1 MPNQRLARFVLL
13 PELKLISHKSIGE
26 IVNIYVTEKI
36 RVPFEICPKCA
47 SPSSSIY
54 DKRVVSI
61 KDEPLRGSQVLLK
74 ILKRRYFCK
83 PCKKPFTE
91 PVNGIMP
98 KRKTTQRFRR
108 SLLWAAENF
117 SDLKKVKRAY
127 KCSTALL
134 YKILYEQLELKLREY
149 QYPWPQKIG
158 IDEHFF
164 SRNKGYREFATVF
177 TDMTNKRLREVCLG
191 KSGPLLFDQIKH
203 IEGRENVKLIALDLS
218 DTYKSFCKSFFPNA
232 ELVADKFHVLRLLTN
247 SINRHRKQITG
258 DKRNNPIR
266 RLLLR
271 SGHRLEYF
279 ERKSLWT
286 WLREHDSLRELY
298 FWKERLHELY
308 RTKGYNRAKESL
320 IQITDQMAKSLLP
333 EIKTL
338 RRTLMRWREEV
349 LNYFKTGLTNARTEG
364 FNNVAKL
371 VQKRAYGYKSFR
383 NYRLRLL
390 SACA

>member
-1 MPNQRLARFVLL
+1 MPNQRLTRFVLL

-47 SPSSSIY
+47 SPSKSIY
-54 DKRVVSI
+54 DKRVVSV
-61 KDEPLRGSQVLLK
+61 KDEPLRGSQVVLK
-74 ILKRRYFCK
+74 IIKRRYFCK

-91 PVNGIMP
+91 PVTGIMP
-98 KRKTTQRFRR
+98 RRKTTQRFRR
-108 SLLWAAENF
+108 SLLWACDNF

-191 KSGPLLFDQIKH
+191 KSGPTLFEQIKH

-218 DTYKSFCKSFFPNA
+218 DTYKSFCKEFFPNA

-286 WLREHDSLRELY
+286 WLRDHDSLRELY

-320 IQITDQMAKSLLP
+320 IKITDLMAKSLLP